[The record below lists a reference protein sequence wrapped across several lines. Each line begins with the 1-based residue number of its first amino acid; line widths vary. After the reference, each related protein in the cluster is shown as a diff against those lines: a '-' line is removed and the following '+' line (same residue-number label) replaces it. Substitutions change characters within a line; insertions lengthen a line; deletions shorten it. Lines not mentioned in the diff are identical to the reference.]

1 MDLGLSKRRALVMG
15 GSRGM
20 GRAIAKTLVEEGAQ
34 VAICARDEARLK
46 KSAAEIG
53 ARPFPADLSKPDA
66 ARLLVERVTA
76 EFGAP
81 DILLVNTGGPTPGTF
96 DRIDDQTWRAGF
108 EGLWMSCVQGI
119 RASLPHMK
127 RQRWGRVLVLTSI
140 AAREPLANIIVS
152 NALRAGL
159 HGLVNALSKEVAADG
174 ITVNALVPGYTM
186 TERIAEI
193 GYDVTK
199 TEAMI
204 PMHRFA
210 RPDEPAALAAFL
222 VSEKAGYI
230 TGEAIAVDGGYLQ
243 SI

>member
-1 MDLGLSKRRALVMG
+1 MDLGIAKRRALVMG

-20 GRAIAKTLVEEGAQ
+20 GRAIAAALIAEGAQ
-34 VAICARDEARLK
+34 VAICARDEARLRK
-46 KSAAEIG
+46 AADEIG
-53 ARPFPADLSKPDA
+53 ARPFVSDLTMPDA
-66 ARLLVERVTA
+66 AKHLVVRVTA

-81 DILLVNTGGPTPGTF
+81 DILVVNTGGPAPGTF
-96 DRIDDQTWRAGF
+96 EAIDDRAWRAGF

-127 RQRWGRVLVLTSI
+127 GQRWGRVLVLTSI
-140 AAREPLANIIVS
+140 AAREPLVNLIVS

-159 HGLVNALSKEVAADG
+159 HGLVNALSKEVAAHG

-193 GYDVTK
+193 GYDVSKVAAT
-199 TEAMI
+199 I
-204 PMHRFA
+204 PAGRFA
-210 RPDEPAALAAFL
+210 KPEEPAALAAFL

-230 TGEAIAVDGGYLQ
+230 TGEAIAVDGGLLQ